1 MLLPTIIDQQSTG
14 WSSFWGMK
22 WYNLEQNKKTNNN
35 KNVYWCSLIIINYS
49 QAQPGPL
56 VFLIKAFDVV
66 LNVNPQ
72 TSNYCWDG
80 TIQSQIADFV
90 KSFLKPFYN
99 VCNLRKEKNVSFYEK
114 IIWKNLSVSPNFWA
128 HTSGS
133 LKLFD

>member
-1 MLLPTIIDQQSTG
+1 MIQFRTEQKDQQQQKCVLML
-14 WSSFWGMK
+14 F
-22 WYNLEQNKKTNNN
+22 
-35 KNVYWCSLIIINYS
+35 NYYKL
-49 QAQPGPL
+49 QPGFL

-99 VCNLRKEKNVSFYEK
+99 VCNLRKEKNDSFYEK
-114 IIWKNLSVSPNFWA
+114 IF
-128 HTSGS
+128 
-133 LKLFD
+133 